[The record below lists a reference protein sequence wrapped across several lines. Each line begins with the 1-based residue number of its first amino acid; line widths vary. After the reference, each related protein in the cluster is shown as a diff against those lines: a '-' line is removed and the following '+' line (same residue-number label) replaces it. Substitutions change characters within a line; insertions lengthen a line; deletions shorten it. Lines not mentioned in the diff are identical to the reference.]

1 MAEEEETVWVVAP
14 LTTIYI
20 NDDRIFHAGDVVTPD
35 DFESWTEFRAMVAA
49 GKVIGQMPPE
59 PGPAPDEKWDGF
71 TIDTALSAESVNP
84 VQNRVVTAAIEAE
97 KSART
102 LADGEHDAA
111 IASLK
116 QADQS
121 LAESVTA
128 ERQRATQAETAL
140 GERIGA
146 EETARGEADD
156 ALGERIDAID
166 EKIPPAANAEN
177 QLADK
182 AFVNSSIGTN
192 TAYFVGTFESLDA
205 LKAYGGDK
213 TNNDYA
219 FVKTTD
225 EAGNTLYNRYK
236 WNNEEND
243 WLFEYTLNNSSFT
256 QSQWNAINSGAT
268 EELVKRIKDGNGTE
282 AGLLRLSDAVD
293 GTQGTDDAT
302 AATPS
307 AVKKAYDV
315 ANAANENAE
324 TALNRLSSETAA
336 RQEADDALG
345 KRIDETDALMQ
356 QLRTTKQDRIP
367 VADTKDELVLAD
379 GEIGI
384 AINDGIF
391 YRDGDGLLNV
401 SGKGTGN
408 GVAFTG
414 TAAELEEALRIPEGE
429 DGYIPVNAIVLI
441 TDETEELSE

>member
-1 MAEEEETVWVVAP
+1 MDEETVWVVAP

-20 NDDRIFHAGDVVTPD
+20 NDDRIFYAGDVVTPD

-166 EKIPPAANAEN
+166 EKIPPAASAEN

-205 LKAYGGDK
+205 LKAY
-213 TNNDYA
+213 
-219 FVKTTD
+219 
-225 EAGNTLYNRYK
+225 E
-236 WNNEEND
+236 
-243 WLFEYTLNNSSFT
+243 
-256 QSQWNAINSGAT
+256 Q
-268 EELVKRIKDGNGTE
+268 
-282 AGLLRLSDAVD
+282 
-293 GTQGTDDAT
+293 
-302 AATPS
+302 
-307 AVKKAYDV
+307 
-315 ANAANENAE
+315 
-324 TALNRLSSETAA
+324 
-336 RQEADDALG
+336 
-345 KRIDETDALMQ
+345 
-356 QLRTTKQDRIP
+356 
-367 VADTKDELVLAD
+367 
-379 GEIGI
+379 
-384 AINDGIF
+384 
-391 YRDGDGLLNV
+391 
-401 SGKGTGN
+401 
-408 GVAFTG
+408 
-414 TAAELEEALRIPEGE
+414 
-429 DGYIPVNAIVLI
+429 
-441 TDETEELSE
+441 